1 MRKILQKLLSGFV
14 IKMANKY
21 ASRPKKERVHE
32 ALTALY
38 NQILKNPGKR
48 GLLIGFNENDKYI
61 IFSDQHKGARNYADD
76 FGFAANNYLSAL
88 NFYNTNLYT
97 FISLGDSEELWENT
111 LDAVKK
117 HNQETFNL
125 ESEFLKRNAF
135 IKIFGNHDLYWDND
149 PLAGYQLEKV
159 YGQKIKVYEGLIL
172 QTSIKN
178 NPLDIFLTHGH
189 QGDLASDGNWL
200 SKWFVSRVWAPLQA
214 YLRIN
219 PNTPAFNNQL
229 KSTHNQFM
237 YDWAAAQ
244 QSVLITGHTHQPVFN
259 SLTHLERIYIKLDDA
274 RKINDKGTEEKL
286 LDQMKK
292 EQIMGATIPSF
303 SAYKP
308 NYFNTG
314 CCCFSDGDITGL
326 EITNG
331 KMRLIKW
338 AYQTDK
344 QSIRIVLEETNL
356 ANLQGKV

>member
-88 NFYNTNLYT
+88 NFYNTNGYT
-97 FISLGDSEELWENT
+97 FVSLGDSEELWENT
-111 LDAVKK
+111 LESVKK
-117 HNQETFNL
+117 HNQAAFNL
-125 ESEFLKRNAF
+125 ESEFLKRAAF

-149 PLAGYQLEKV
+149 PLAGYQLEKI

-172 QTSIKN
+172 QTVIQN

-189 QGDLASDGNWL
+189 QGDLASDGNWF

-237 YDWAAAQ
+237 YEWAAAQ

-259 SLTHLERIYIKLDDA
+259 SLTHLERIYIKLDEA
-274 RKINDKGTEEKL
+274 RKINDKATEEKL

-292 EQIMGATIPSF
+292 EQIMGATTPSF
-303 SAYKP
+303 SAHKP

-326 EITNG
+326 EITDG

-344 QSIRIVLEETNL
+344 QSLRVVLEETDL
-356 ANLQGKV
+356 VNLQGKV